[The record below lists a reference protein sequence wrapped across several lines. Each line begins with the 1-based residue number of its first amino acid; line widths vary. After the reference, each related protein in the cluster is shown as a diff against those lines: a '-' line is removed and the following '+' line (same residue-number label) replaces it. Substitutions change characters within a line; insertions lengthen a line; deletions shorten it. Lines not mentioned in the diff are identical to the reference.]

1 MPTFQAGFEE
11 IYSLG
16 SLTIKLSQPTDR
28 KCEQDYVIHWN
39 GIHKFSDIHLFQD
52 LDKNITTIE
61 EMKQFFAYFKD
72 SPFIT
77 LNDECIKSNIKNRA
91 DVIDYVNRTSLND
104 TLKLCLASMIFRC
117 DIDNINYQCP
127 KLNGCIRHF
136 IQILAVFAYKFNI

>member
-11 IYSLG
+11 TYSLG

-28 KCEQDYVIHWN
+28 KCANDYIIHWN
-39 GIHKFSDIHLFQD
+39 RTHKFSDIHLFQD
-52 LDKNITTIE
+52 LDRNINTIA
-61 EMKQFFAYFKD
+61 EMKKFLAYFTE

-77 LNDECIKSNIKNRA
+77 LNKECIKSNIQNRS
-91 DVIDYVNRTSLND
+91 DVINYVNQTNLND

-127 KLNGCIRHF
+127 RLNGCIRHY
-136 IQILAVFAYKFNI
+136 I